1 MIILIIK
8 KNGQTASL
16 RTRNRLNDNGP
27 EFQFIENINRPG
39 SILLKSTKTNW
50 LGWLPENEIVIKSR
64 TVFE

>member
-16 RTRNRLNDNGP
+16 RTRNRVNDNGP

-39 SILLKSTKTNW
+39 SILLKSTKTSW

-64 TVFE
+64 TVSE

>member
-1 MIILIIK
+1 MIILTIN

-16 RTRNRLNDNGP
+16 RTRNRVNDNGP
-27 EFQFIENINRPG
+27 EFEFIENLNRPG

-64 TVFE
+64 RVFE

>member
-1 MIILIIK
+1 MIILTIN

-16 RTRNRLNDNGP
+16 RTRNRVNDNGP
-27 EFQFIENINRPG
+27 EFQFIENQNRPG

-64 TVFE
+64 RVFE

>member
-1 MIILIIK
+1 MIILTIK

-16 RTRNRLNDNGP
+16 RTRNRVNDNGP
-27 EFQFIENINRPG
+27 EFQFIENLNRPG

-64 TVFE
+64 RVSE

>member
-16 RTRNRLNDNGP
+16 RTRNRVNDNGP
-27 EFQFIENINRPG
+27 EFQLIENTNRPG
-39 SILLKSTKTNW
+39 SILLKSTKTSW

>member
-1 MIILIIK
+1 MIILTIK

-16 RTRNRLNDNGP
+16 RTRNRVNDNGP
-27 EFQFIENINRPG
+27 EFEFIENLNRPG

-64 TVFE
+64 RVSE